1 MERRAFCF
9 GSVALLISAGRTL
22 AQAPNPTVD
31 VRKDAA
37 CGCCSK
43 WVEHLRSQG
52 FSVRATD
59 MEVGKLNDLKTTR
72 GIPQKLRSCH
82 TALVG
87 GYVVE
92 GHVPAADVKRL
103 LKERPS
109 IVGIAV
115 PGMPAGSPG
124 MEVATGIVQPY
135 DVVAF
140 AKDGSTRVFAS
151 HGPRR

>member
-1 MERRAFCF
+1 VERRAFWLGTF
-9 GSVALLISAGRTL
+9 ALLASAGHAL
-22 AQAPNPTVD
+22 AQGQQPTVD
-31 VRKDAA
+31 VRKDAT

-43 WVEHLRSQG
+43 WVDHLRSQG

-59 MEVGKLNDLKTTR
+59 MEIGRLNDLKTTR
-72 GIPQKLRSCH
+72 GIPQKVRSCH

-124 MEVATGIVQPY
+124 MEVASGTVQPY

-151 HGPRR
+151 HGR

>member
-9 GSVALLISAGRTL
+9 GLVVLLASTSRTL
-22 AQAPNPTVD
+22 AQGQNPIVD
-31 VRKDAA
+31 VRKDAT

-43 WVEHLRSQG
+43 WVDYLRSQG

-59 MEVGKLNDLKTTR
+59 MEIGKLNDLKTAR

-124 MEVATGIVQPY
+124 MEVAGGVVHPY

-151 HGPRR
+151 HGR

>member
-9 GSVALLISAGRTL
+9 GVVAFLGSARAR
-22 AQAPNPTVD
+22 AQGQGQGPTVD
-31 VRKDAA
+31 VRKDAT
-37 CGCCSK
+37 CGCCSQ
-43 WVEHLRSQG
+43 WVEHLRRNG
-52 FSVRATD
+52 FAARATN
-59 MEVGKLNDLKTTR
+59 MGLEQLNELKTIR
-72 GIPQKLRSCH
+72 GIPPKLRSCH

-115 PGMPAGSPG
+115 PGMPVGSPG
-124 MEVATGIVQPY
+124 MEASSGLVQPY
-135 DVVAF
+135 DVFAF
-140 AKDGSTRVFAS
+140 ARDGSTRVFAS
-151 HGPRR
+151 HRR